1 MYDSIYEKPKKYK
14 SDFPRITIILG
25 LMGLSCSLCSIDQIF
40 EQGSLTIVAIGVFL
54 IAFGLLISKLTIVII
69 SATFALLSSMG
80 DKLKYRNADPEEK
93 PKRHIRKI
101 AIEASQRFSCSLTC
115 AMAAA
120 IPAVVWLLLMVVA
133 YQGIQSIEPVQNP
146 DGMEA
151 LDNVFIILLVGVIL
165 VLIPPFFIFSTIS
178 GVFFVRFRQLK
189 EELSCVAIILGILLG
204 TGFLAL
210 VVFLLWLLVKSIP
223 QT

>member
-1 MYDSIYEKPKKYK
+1 MYDPIYEKPKKYK

-40 EQGSLTIVAIGVFL
+40 EQGSLTIGAIGVFL
-54 IAFGLLISKLTIVII
+54 IAFGLFISKLTIVVI
-69 SATFALLSSMG
+69 SAILSRLSRIG
-80 DKLKYRNADPEEK
+80 DKVDSQEK
-93 PKRHIRKI
+93 PKRHIRKT
-101 AIEASQRFSCSLTC
+101 ALEASQRFSCSLTC

-189 EELSCVAIILGILLG
+189 EKLSCVAIIIGILLG

-210 VVFLLWLLVKSIP
+210 VVFLLWLLVKSIS